1 MKIGILLKGDVMPVV
16 LNHKEIRVLGALME
30 KEVTT
35 PDYYPMSLNGL
46 QNACN
51 QKSNRDPVM
60 HLDEHEVHTILDAL
74 REKRLAWQRSVSGA
88 RVMKYEHN
96 IKSLYPL
103 SEQEFGVM
111 CILFLRG
118 PQTVGEIRQ
127 RTERLCP
134 FASLPEVEEVVRGLI
149 SRDDGPFV
157 VELPRQIGRKE
168 PRFVH
173 LFAGQEWV
181 DELIE
186 AAALEQESSSKF
198 VQSSKE
204 SYSARVEELES
215 TVSRLQEE
223 LSELKK
229 EFHAFRS
236 QLE

>member
-1 MKIGILLKGDVMPVV
+1 MPVV
-16 LNHKEIRVLGALME
+16 LNHMEIRVLGALME
-30 KEVTT
+30 KEITT

-60 HLDEHEVHTILDAL
+60 HLDDQTVLDTLDSL
-74 REKRLAWQRSVSGA
+74 REKKMVWHRSVVGA
-88 RVMKYEHN
+88 RVLKYEHN
-96 IKSLYPL
+96 IKSIYPL
-103 SEQEFGVM
+103 SENEFGVI
-111 CILFLRG
+111 CVLFLRG

-127 RTERLCP
+127 RTERLCT
-134 FASLPEVEEVVRGLI
+134 FTSLFEVEEVIRGLI

-173 LFAGQEWV
+173 LFAGQAWV

-186 AAALEQESSSKF
+186 TTAREQQLPSGF
-198 VQSSKE
+198 TQGSKE
-204 SYSARVEELES
+204 SYGTRIEELEN
-215 TVSRLQEE
+215 TVSRLQKE
-223 LSELKK
+223 LSELKE
-229 EFHAFRS
+229 EFHTFRS